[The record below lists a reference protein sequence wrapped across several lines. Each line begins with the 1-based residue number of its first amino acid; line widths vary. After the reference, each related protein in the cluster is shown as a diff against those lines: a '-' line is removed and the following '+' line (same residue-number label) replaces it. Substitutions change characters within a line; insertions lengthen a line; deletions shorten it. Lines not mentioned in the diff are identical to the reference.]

1 MIDLFSSEKHGL
13 FLSKQKCFLFFSY
26 KSQWH
31 SVVVLNWYFLS
42 FSVTFS
48 GVALKS
54 VVHRWIWLWAS
65 QLEGLTISCQ
75 YFWFLKDFSTE
86 SHTPT
91 LLSINCEDF
100 MLLNQVN
107 CFTFYLRSSGP
118 LISFKSVSLSTVKF

>member
-1 MIDLFSSEKHGL
+1 MFDWSLQFREAGL
-13 FLSKQKCFLFFSY
+13 FLSKQKCFLFYSH

-31 SVVVLNWYFLS
+31 SVVLNWYFLS
-42 FSVTFS
+42 FSITPS

-65 QLEGLTISCQ
+65 RLEGLTISCQ
-75 YFWFLKDFSTE
+75 YLWFLKDVSTE

-91 LLSINCEDF
+91 LLSSNCEDF
-100 MLLNQVN
+100 MLLNQVD

>member
-1 MIDLFSSEKHGL
+1 MFDWSPQFREAWLISLKT
-13 FLSKQKCFLFFSY
+13 KMFFVYSH

-31 SVVVLNWYFLS
+31 SVVLSWYFLS
-42 FSVTFS
+42 FSVTLS

-65 QLEGLTISCQ
+65 WLEGLTISCQ

-91 LLSINCEDF
+91 LLSSNCEDF
-100 MLLNQVN
+100 MLLNQVD

-118 LISFKSVSLSTVKF
+118 LIPFKSVSLSTVKF

>member
-1 MIDLFSSEKHGL
+1 MFDWSLQFREAWLISLKT
-13 FLSKQKCFLFFSY
+13 KMFFVYSH

-31 SVVVLNWYFLS
+31 SVVLNWYFLS
-42 FSVTFS
+42 FSVTLS
-48 GVALKS
+48 WVALKS

-65 QLEGLTISCQ
+65 RLEGLTISCQ
-75 YFWFLKDFSTE
+75 YFWFLKDVSTE

-91 LLSINCEDF
+91 LLSSNCEDF
-100 MLLNQVN
+100 MLSNQVD